1 MSKAKIKVKV
11 TCHEEFLVIETVD
24 PTADENFI
32 PYGGS
37 KVGCVLIDTEK
48 YLGMSDE
55 AFKLIKTLH
64 VSGDDI
70 GDISTHDSVKGQSFS
85 WLGPVKRLLEIPKC
99 DTSSDGII
107 DIKYIKIE
115 NKIPI
120 EAFESIVRTKAL
132 REE

>member
-1 MSKAKIKVKV
+1 MSEKKIKVKV

-24 PTADENFI
+24 PTADENFV

-37 KVGCVLIDTEK
+37 KIGCVLIDTEK

-55 AFKLIKTLH
+55 AFELIKTLK

-70 GDISTHDSVKGQSFS
+70 ADVSTWESVKGQCFS
-85 WLGPVKRLLEIPKC
+85 WLGPVKTLIDIPKC
-99 DTSSDGII
+99 DTSRDGII

-120 EAFESIVRTKAL
+120 EAFESIVKTKTP
-132 REE
+132 